1 MSRRTAAVMKP
12 FSSLSRREM
21 LRVGVAA
28 AAAALAQHP
37 WRVFGL
43 EPTAEEGRLIPFLD
57 QQPVGKSA
65 MLRWEQL
72 KSWITPNPQVYQVQ
86 HYGVPEPVD
95 RAKWRLE
102 IGGLVRKPAVFT
114 LDQLKARRHKS
125 VIATLECSGN
135 SSSTGFMGAIG
146 NVEWIGTPLAPLLEE
161 CGPLKRGIEVV
172 FFGGDE
178 KIEKVREKDYL
189 QNFTRSLHVSDAL
202 RDEVLLCWEMN
213 GEPLTQGHGAPVR
226 LVVPGWFG
234 IAWVKWLH
242 RIEVMDHR
250 YMSKYM
256 AREYVTLRG
265 EERGGKTVWHET
277 SVGPINTKSIIARA
291 ARLPAGPVRLTGAAW
306 TDGTPLERVE
316 VRIDDGPW
324 RPATLSK
331 KPRARYAWRFF
342 EFEWTKP
349 EPGEHL
355 VVSRAIDAE
364 GRIQPPASDPS
375 IRLKKTYWE
384 ASQQWPRRIRIE
396 A

>member
-1 MSRRTAAVMKP
+1 MDAIGLNPDGYPSNLDHTFVDHGFAGCRTGQPDPPPSAYKNGIVTPHAD
-12 FSSLSRREM
+12 
-21 LRVGVAA
+21 
-28 AAAALAQHP
+28 ALALRYAPKEAVADLAKLQ
-37 WRVFGL
+37 
-43 EPTAEEGRLIPFLD
+43 AIPGMYGAWGFRDAVNVDTKQVDDWYLSLD
-57 QQPVGKSA
+57 QSI
-65 MLRWEQL
+65 L
-72 KSWITPNPQVYQVQ
+72 
-86 HYGVPEPVD
+86 
-95 RAKWRLE
+95 
-102 IGGLVRKPAVFT
+102 
-114 LDQLKARRHKS
+114 
-125 VIATLECSGN
+125 
-135 SSSTGFMGAIG
+135 MGAIG

-265 EERGGKTVWHET
+265 DERGGKTVWHET